1 MIDAPHFGFVLA
13 AYVISALVIV
23 GMIAAIAID
32 YRAQNRALRQLE
44 AGGRQKD
51 AS

>member
-13 AYVISALVIV
+13 AYAIAALVIV
-23 GMIAAIAID
+23 GMSLSIAID
-32 YRAQNRALRQLE
+32 YRAQSRALRRLE
-44 AGGRQKD
+44 SGGRQKN

>member
-13 AYVISALVIV
+13 AYVIAALVIV
-23 GMIAAIAID
+23 GMIGAIAID
-32 YRAQNRALRQLE
+32 YRVQNRALRQLE
-44 AGGRQKD
+44 SGRRQRE